1 VLTSDVELEAIEK
14 VQTEF
19 FAEEENKE
27 VAPPSGTLISD

>member
-14 VQTEF
+14 VQTDF

-27 VAPPSGTLISD
+27 GAPGGTLISD